1 MTDRPATVG
10 STVACRISALV
21 FALAVAMGT
30 PAPGFAQAEKGAKEK
45 KADKPLT
52 AADSAKAEAEK
63 REDRARKANSRA
75 LFSTAE
81 PLEFTLIANYGVIS
95 RDRDTLSTK
104 RFDGVVV
111 VKDSTGADRRIP
123 VRLRTRGHYRLLA
136 RNCRFVPLRIDFP
149 DSGLKGTPF
158 AGQKGI
164 KLGTHCQNND
174 DRYDDYTRR
183 EYLAYSLF
191 NVVTEKSFRARLAT
205 GTYVDSASG
214 KEVAKRAALF
224 IESETDVG
232 RRLGANIREVRG
244 ALFDDLDV
252 DQLMN
257 VSFFEYAIGNT
268 DFSIYALHNVR
279 VATTTTGVVYPL
291 AYDFDF
297 AGIVNAHYATPD
309 PRMGIRTVRERR
321 YRGPCKPLEA
331 YQAAATR
338 FSARKELMLTT
349 VDAVSGLSKNDKADT
364 KSYLQ
369 DFFAAIENPG
379 RLKRELLD
387 YCEKKGGV

>member
-1 MTDRPATVG
+1 MIDRAAIMEN
-10 STVACRISALV
+10 TVACRSIALV
-21 FALAVAMGT
+21 LALVVAMGT
-30 PAPGFAQAEKGAKEK
+30 PAPGSAQAEKGSREK
-45 KADKPLT
+45 KDGKLLT
-52 AADSAKAEAEK
+52 ADDSAKADAEE
-63 REDRARKANSRA
+63 REERARKARA
-75 LFSTAE
+75 RPLFAASE

-111 VKDSTGADRRIP
+111 VKDTAGADRRIP
-123 VRLRTRGHYRLLA
+123 VRLRTRGHFRLLA

-158 AGQKGI
+158 AGQRGI

-191 NVVTEKSFRARLAT
+191 NVVTDKSFRARLAT

-214 KEVAKRAALF
+214 KEVARRTALF
-224 IESETDVG
+224 IESEGDVG

-244 ALFDDLDV
+244 ALFDDLEL

-268 DFSIYALHNVR
+268 DFSIYALHNIR
-279 VATTTTGVVYPL
+279 VATTPQGVVFPL

-297 AGIVNAHYATPD
+297 SGLVNAHYATPD

-321 YRGPCKPLEA
+321 FRGPCSPLEA
-331 YQAAATR
+331 YQAVATR
-338 FSARKELMLTT
+338 FTDRKELMLAA
-349 VDAVSGLSKNDKADT
+349 VDGVTGLSRNDLRDA

-369 DFFAAIENPG
+369 DFFATIENPG

-387 YCEKKGGV
+387 NCERKPGV